1 MAPTTYCPARW
12 LTVRS
17 GGLPG
22 RDTNCRISRPAVG
35 ARLSRSEPPR
45 PSTALFAEVARA
57 PASRR
62 SASALAHATPRSP
75 RGRLRD
81 IAADKFFP
89 IIGIRAMVNRGRVR
103 RRASGRSSRPRRRK
117 NWRKRDSGSTD
128 RQPLDFPRNGQG
140 KNLQILGKVWNF
152 LGISL
157 EKFGNPWKSL
167 EKLGVTATRPQAPF
181 RHTASNDCKGQTRP
195 SNGPGLEHDVFWSN
209 HLSRHC
215 EQSEAIQT

>member
-128 RQPLDFPRNGQG
+128 RQPLDFPRNGRFPPHADRQSRAAR
-140 KNLQILGKVWNF
+140 V
-152 LGISL
+152 
-157 EKFGNPWKSL
+157 
-167 EKLGVTATRPQAPF
+167 RPPF
-181 RHTASNDCKGQTRP
+181 SYAAIDSGDGRRLAMSMTPIRRP
-195 SNGPGLEHDVFWSN
+195 SIAMTPRRNSLAVSAAMSGVGWIWSSPAVKMSETPST
-209 HLSRHC
+209 SRP
-215 EQSEAIQT
+215 AT